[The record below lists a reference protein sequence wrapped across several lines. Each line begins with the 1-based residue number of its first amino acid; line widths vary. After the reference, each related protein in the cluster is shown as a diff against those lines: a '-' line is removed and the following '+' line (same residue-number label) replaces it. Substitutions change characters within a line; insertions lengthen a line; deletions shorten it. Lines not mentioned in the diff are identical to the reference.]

1 MTLLIPVLFFIK
13 ASLISPTD
21 SGFYLWQRLT
31 AFWSVIFSIEHWGE
45 MLINSFVPMSLV
57 PLAFYQETLK
67 FFKENRYFL
76 ILFLSCLG
84 TTLFAGSSERL
95 MIPAA
100 IPFYLL
106 IGTIFEKWG
115 EPRDWKVWGIFLLSF
130 ICLFH
135 YNMGV
140 FRHPE
145 KIVTIITYIGS
156 TIAVAG
162 LSLLIRNEKRPFKV
176 NSIMLRS

>member
-1 MTLLIPVLFFIK
+1 
-13 ASLISPTD
+13 
-21 SGFYLWQRLT
+21 
-31 AFWSVIFSIEHWGE
+31 
-45 MLINSFVPMSLV
+45 
-57 PLAFYQETLK
+57 
-67 FFKENRYFL
+67 
-76 ILFLSCLG
+76 
-84 TTLFAGSSERL
+84 

-156 TIAVAG
+156 TLAVAG
-162 LSLLIRNEKRPFKV
+162 LSLLIRNKKRLFKV
-176 NSIMLRS
+176 NSIMLMN